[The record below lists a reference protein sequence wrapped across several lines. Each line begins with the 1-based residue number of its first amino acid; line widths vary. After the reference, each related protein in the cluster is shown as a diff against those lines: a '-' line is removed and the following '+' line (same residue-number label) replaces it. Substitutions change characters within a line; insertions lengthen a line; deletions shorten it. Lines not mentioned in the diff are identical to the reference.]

1 MPFDFCT
8 ISTGLWAAMG
18 LASIIAG
25 AFAGF
30 TLATVFSKSSFGL
43 SATSGQNLAGGC
55 LLPIAI
61 GLIAG
66 FSISQ
71 LHPNDP
77 CGGAFT
83 PDAGFVPPYVFI
95 LVAGAAIAL
104 FWLKIWRR

>member
-1 MPFDFCT
+1 MLFDFCT
-8 ISTGLWAAMG
+8 ISTGLWAAIG

-25 AFAGF
+25 ALVGFAL
-30 TLATVFSKSSFGL
+30 TTVFSKSSFGL
-43 SATSGQNLAGGC
+43 SASSGQNLAGGC

-66 FSISQ
+66 FSVSQ
-71 LHPNDP
+71 LLPNDL

-83 PDAGFVPPYVFI
+83 PDAGLVPPYVFI
-95 LVAGAAIAL
+95 LVAGAAITL